1 MIGKK
6 ENNHQ
11 TELVEIYNQM
21 SDWLSSPQ
29 AVTDVE
35 NILYNNFRRGLERID
50 EEISS
55 LGFESDLWTI
65 RAFYKNGRIS
75 ELFTFTH
82 FTNWLKDTKEDHFDR
97 ILEKF
102 ETTSI
107 PIDVGI
113 ALKKLSHLQF
123 FWNIKTSEVSVSYLG
138 NKVAE
143 NLLEIGIVNNFFK
156 FTEKAHKKGSAKI
169 ILDYLLL
176 GETEKLNQ
184 VIKKI
189 LQELEVDFKEIQES
203 VKAGLLKNGDLSD
216 TKRIIN
222 LRVNLDYYTKDKEY
236 RRIIIPFKFRCNQES
251 QGTYE
256 SQLTSKISEISYKL
270 ENGKID
276 EQSAKEFIKKFAHS
290 QLVTEYLKIIQ
301 LSSETTLSTFLK
313 LLQKGTSPEFITD
326 GNYYSEV
333 VTEVRKYVYQDSEDF
348 KHLDIL
354 LNIFD
359 WTELFTEEDVLSLL
373 NHFINSSV
381 SLKFS
386 QFDIVQLRDDWFQSY
401 VLKNNFQ
408 FLNISTI
415 KDSLILDLL
424 KRYSDKVTYQN
435 ETVFHLQFGTSSVL
449 DQFLVPRYQKQ
460 VSKDI
465 EKFLEKSNQLFS
477 DSQKTFGNSIIISS
491 SETNFNNYRIAKLL
505 INTFRPQK
513 VLFVNISTTYETYEM
528 IEMIKDKFDF
538 EIEFKE
544 ISLNDIEEEEE
555 VDFKNIFSFNQL
567 LKSNS
572 CNQVGEEISDVNF
585 SKVLESINTLL
596 EIKNS

>member
-29 AVTDVE
+29 AITDVE
-35 NILYNNFRRGLERID
+35 NLLYNNFRRGLELID

-123 FWNIKTSEVSVSYLG
+123 FWNVETSEVSVSYLG

-143 NLLEIGIVNNFFK
+143 NLLEIGIVNNLFK

-176 GETEKLNQ
+176 GETGKINQ

-203 VKAGLLKNGDLSD
+203 VKTRLVKNGDLSD
-216 TKRIIN
+216 ANRLIN
-222 LRVNLDYYTKDKEY
+222 LRANLDYYTKDKEY
-236 RRIIIPFKFRCNQES
+236 KRIIIPFKFRCNQES

-256 SQLTSKISEISYKL
+256 SQLNSEISTISYKL
-270 ENGKID
+270 ENDKID
-276 EQSAKEFIKKFAHS
+276 NKPPKQFIKEFAHS

-313 LLQKGTSPEFITD
+313 LLQKGTSSEFVSD
-326 GNYYSEV
+326 RNYYSEV
-333 VTEVRKYVYQDSEDF
+333 VLEARKYVYQDTEDF

-359 WTELFTEEDVLSLL
+359 WTEIFSEDDVLSLL

-386 QFDIVQLRDDWFQSY
+386 QFDIVQLRGDWFQSY
-401 VLKNNFQ
+401 VLKKNFEY
-408 FLNISTI
+408 LNISTI
-415 KDSLILDLL
+415 KNSLILDLL

-491 SETNFNNYRIAKLL
+491 SGTNFNSYRVAKLL

-544 ISLNDIEEEEE
+544 ISLNDIEEEE

-572 CNQVGEEISDVNF
+572 CNQVGEEICDVNF
-585 SKVLESINTLL
+585 SNVLESINTLL

>member
-35 NILYNNFRRGLERID
+35 NSLYNTFRRGIERIE